1 MRYLFFT
8 NTPAHVHLY
17 RHAIGRLQDDGHEVL
32 VLGRDYGCTKAL
44 LEFYDLPHEIYG
56 VCETT
61 KYSLFRELPKHFA
74 RIFRTTLRYD
84 PDLVFGVGS
93 YAAPAGALARAP
105 VVLITDSEPV
115 AFDQFVSRT
124 LADAILTPYT
134 FQKDLGS
141 KHFEFRG
148 FKETAY
154 LHPDVFET
162 DESVRD
168 ELGLRQDER
177 FAVVRLNA
185 FGSHHDVNHGGFSA
199 AQRRE
204 LVERLAE
211 DVTVFVS
218 DEGGEFDIDSLPAR
232 PFDAHPGYLHDA
244 LAESSLLVTD
254 TQTMATEAGLLG
266 TPTIRSNTFVGE
278 DDMGNFVE
286 LEERGLVYN
295 TADFEDVLATAA
307 EYVTDP
313 SIAEQ
318 WAHNRSEYVADLD
331 NLSGIITEVAAYR
344 GSVDSVARVRPWAGP
359 DHG

>member
-17 RHAIGRLQDDGHEVL
+17 RHAIDRLRDEGHEVL
-32 VLGRDYGCTKAL
+32 VLGRDYGCTTAL
-44 LEFYDLPHEIYG
+44 LEFHDLPHEIYG

-61 KYSLFRELPKHFA
+61 KFSLVRELPAHFA

-134 FQKDLGS
+134 FRKDLGN
-141 KHFEFRG
+141 KHFQFRG

-154 LHPDVFET
+154 LHPDVF
-162 DESVRD
+162 DADDGVRD
-168 ELGLRQDER
+168 ELGLAPDER
-177 FAVVRLNA
+177 FAIVRLNA
-185 FGSHHDVNHGGFSA
+185 FGSHHDLNHEGFSA
-199 AQRRE
+199 TQRRDLVSQLADE
-204 LVERLAE
+204 L
-211 DVTVFVS
+211 TVFVS
-218 DEGGEFDIDSLPAR
+218 DEGDEFDANAVDAR
-232 PFDAHPGYLHDA
+232 PFDAHPGYLHDT

-254 TQTMATEAGLLG
+254 TQTMATEAALLG

-278 DDMGNFVE
+278 KDMGNFIE
-286 LEERGLVYN
+286 LEDRELVYN
-295 TADFEDVLATAA
+295 TADFEDVLATAQQ
-307 EYVTDP
+307 YVTDG
-313 SIAEQ
+313 SVQKQ
-318 WAHNRSEYVADLD
+318 WQQRRENYVGELDDLTEVIVDVAD
-331 NLSGIITEVAAYR
+331 NLG
-344 GSVDSVARVRPWAGP
+344 RVEPVSDLQPWASP

>member
-17 RHAIGRLQDDGHEVL
+17 KHAVRRLEDAGHDVL
-32 VLGRDYGCTKAL
+32 ILARDYGCTTDL
-44 LEFYDLPHEIYG
+44 LAFYDLPHEIYG

-61 KYSLFRELPKHFA
+61 KFSLVRELPKHFA
-74 RIFRTTLRYD
+74 RIFRETLRYD

-134 FQKDLGS
+134 FRKDLGS

-154 LHPDVFET
+154 LHPDVFEA
-162 DESVRD
+162 DGSVRE
-168 ELGLRQDER
+168 ELGLDPDER
-177 FAVVRLNA
+177 FAIVRLNA
-185 FGSHHDVNHGGFSA
+185 FGSHHDVNHAGFSA
-199 AQRRE
+199 EQRRE
-204 LVERLAE
+204 LVARLADE
-211 DVTVFVS
+211 VTVFVS
-218 DEGGEFDIDSLPAR
+218 DEGDEFDADAVDAR

-244 LAESSLLVTD
+244 LAEASLLVTD

-266 TPTIRSNTFVGE
+266 TPTVRSNTFVGE
-278 DDMGNFVE
+278 DDMGNFLE
-286 LEERGLVYN
+286 LEAKGLVYN
-295 TADFEDVLATAA
+295 TADFTDVLSTAEA
-307 EYVTDP
+307 YVADDSVRQRWQERRREYVG
-313 SIAEQ
+313 
-318 WAHNRSEYVADLD
+318 DLD
-331 NLSGIITEVAAYR
+331 NLTEVIVDVAANLGR
-344 GSVDSVARVRPWAGP
+344 VDSVARVEPWAGP
-359 DHG
+359 EHS